1 MKKALL
7 AGLAVL
13 ALGAAFMSGV
23 AWEYAAQRQEIADIE
38 AVVLEACQIQLKT
51 ARRLCK

>member
-13 ALGAAFMSGV
+13 ALGAAFVSGV

-38 AVVLEACQIQLKT
+38 TAAVEACQIQLKT
-51 ARRLCK
+51 ARRICK